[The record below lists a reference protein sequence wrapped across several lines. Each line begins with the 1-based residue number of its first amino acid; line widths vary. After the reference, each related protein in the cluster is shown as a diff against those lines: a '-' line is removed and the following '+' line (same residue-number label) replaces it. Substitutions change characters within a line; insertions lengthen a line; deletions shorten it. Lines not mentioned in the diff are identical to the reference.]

1 MKAKAF
7 TLIELLIVVAII
19 AILAAI
25 AVPNFLEAQTRAKV
39 SRAKADMQSMGT
51 AIETYRI
58 DSNSYPYQN
67 PQSRVL
73 RVAAIK
79 ALEVITT
86 PVAYMSNV
94 SFSDPFIGKGAYSG
108 PTMDAY
114 ADYDPDEILQRT
126 LYWYMARN
134 NTLQGDSWD
143 RKQDPRP
150 QWWILESHG
159 PEGKGTATR
168 TGLNSIRDEANPQH
182 QEKAL
187 KIIYDATNGT
197 VSRGNIWRVG
207 GAPAGSGKLFY
218 KYVMAHN
225 G

>member
-1 MKAKAF
+1 MKSRAF

-39 SRAKADMQSMGT
+39 SRAKADMRSVST
-51 AIETYRI
+51 AVETYHI
-58 DSNSYPYQN
+58 DNNSYPYQN

-86 PVAYMSNV
+86 PIAYMTNV
-94 SFSDPFIGKGAYSG
+94 SFNDPFRGKGAYG
-108 PTMDAY
+108 GATMNNY
-114 ADYDPDEILQRT
+114 SDYDPTEVLQPT

-134 NTLQGDSWD
+134 ATNKGDSWD
-143 RKQDPRP
+143 HKNDPRP
-150 QWWILESHG
+150 VWYILESHG
-159 PEGKGTATR
+159 PAGKGTATR
-168 TGLNSIRDEANPQH
+168 TGLNSIKGDSAAEQT
-182 QEKAL
+182 KAL
-187 KIIYDATNGT
+187 MLIYDATNGT

-207 GAPAGSGKLFY
+207 GTPAGSGQIFY
-218 KYVMAHN
+218 KYVSAAN

>member
-1 MKAKAF
+1 MPHKAF

-39 SRAKADMQSMGT
+39 SRAKADMRSMGT
-51 AIETYRI
+51 AIETYRV
-58 DSNSYPYQN
+58 DGNSYPYQN

-86 PVAYMSNV
+86 PIAYMTNV
-94 SFSDPFIGKGAYSG
+94 SFHDPFIGRGTYSG
-108 PTMDAY
+108 PTMDRY
-114 ADYDPDEILQRT
+114 ADYQPDQVLQPR

-134 NTLQGDSWD
+134 NTLQGDSWN
-143 RKQDPRP
+143 RRRDPRP

-159 PEGKGTATR
+159 PQGIGTATR
-168 TGLNSIRDEANPQH
+168 TGLNSIRNESNPKQ
-182 QEKAL
+182 QAKAL
-187 KIIYDATNGT
+187 KLIYDPTNGT